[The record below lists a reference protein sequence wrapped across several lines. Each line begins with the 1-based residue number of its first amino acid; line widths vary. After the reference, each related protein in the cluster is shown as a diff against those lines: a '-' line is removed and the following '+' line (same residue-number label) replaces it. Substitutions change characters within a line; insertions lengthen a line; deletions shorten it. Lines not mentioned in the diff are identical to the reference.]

1 MATHE
6 SVKKSPRQLLVEYQ
20 RSLHIWHT
28 GYDQAASYNCR
39 KGRFMGVGAA
49 IGSAVVATS
58 AFASLSTDSVS
69 ATWKL
74 VAGFV
79 GATAA
84 VLATL
89 NTSLQY
95 QEHAVELRKAAN
107 LYATVRHQ
115 AEILEL
121 KGGVTAEQVEEVEK
135 AWKDVREAVPMLTQR
150 QYDRAERRVKSEEE
164 EKEKDRKTPPQLG
177 EHDIDQRVAVAV
189 ERAVSR
195 EVALLRQAAEPQA
208 LAEVSKADQARDW
221 RLDAQQEQ
229 AEVEDIR
236 PTAQA
241 DIVLV
246 ELLNEEAK
254 AAGSLGDGALR

>member
-1 MATHE
+1 MATPE
-6 SVKKSPRQLLVEYQ
+6 SVKKSPRRLLVEYQ

-69 ATWKL
+69 ATWKI

-150 QYDRAERRVKSEEE
+150 QYDRAERRVTSEE
-164 EKEKDRKTPPQLG
+164 EKERKTPPQLV

-195 EVALLRQAAEPQA
+195 EVALLRQAAEAQA

-221 RLDAQQEQ
+221 RPDAQQEQ

-236 PTAQA
+236 LTAQA
-241 DIVLV
+241 DIALV